1 MSALQFIR
9 ISSNKIYDQIWG
21 LFQLEKVGFWQK
33 KMNFHV
39 YILRSLKDGKYYY
52 GFTED
57 LDTRLKFH
65 NEGLVRSTKSR
76 RPFVIHYTESFEC
89 KTLTLKREKY
99 FKTINGYNWLKARG
113 II

>member
-1 MSALQFIR
+1 MGG
-9 ISSNKIYDQIWG
+9 ISTLKSRF
-21 LFQLEKVGFWQK
+21 LTK

-57 LDTRLKFH
+57 LEMRLKFH
-65 NEGLVRSTKSR
+65 NEGQVRSTKSR
-76 RPFVIHYTESFEC
+76 RPFVIHYTESFES
-89 KTLTLKREKY
+89 KTLALKREKY